1 MDLLNCIK
9 EAGIVGCG
17 GAGFPTHVKYGGGP
31 VEYLIIN
38 GAECEPLLRTDRY
51 IMKHLG
57 EKVVW
62 AAEVVS
68 ELLGAKECRI
78 ALKKSYTEEIKALEG
93 VLEHRKSKVRL
104 AKMDS
109 FYPAGD
115 EQTMVYEVTGRTVPP
130 SGIPLDVGCV
140 VSNVATMLGI
150 SDAAEGKPFTDKY
163 LTVTGEVK
171 KPTVLHVPVGTS
183 FDECIALAG
192 GAKSKKYFV
201 VSGGPMM
208 GRRLTMDQA
217 SSEVVTK
224 TTSGII
230 VLPEN
235 SPIAQK
241 SVISIQHM
249 LNRARSACIQCS
261 YCTQMCP
268 RHLIGHP
275 LQPHKIMRKLSV
287 SGDITSILTDKDI
300 QNAAICC
307 ECGICEEYACPMG
320 LQPKRVNQMLK
331 GALRDA
337 GIRYERD
344 KDAVFRAVPE
354 REGRKIPASRVAAR
368 VGVLPWYDL
377 KIDDCAEFLPTHVEI
392 PLRMHIGAP
401 SEPVVSVGDKVEKG
415 QLIAGIREGAMG
427 ANIHASISGKIL
439 SVTGERIII
448 ERAG

>member
-17 GAGFPTHVKYGGGP
+17 GAGFPTHVKYAGGP

-57 EKVVW
+57 DR
-62 AAEVVS
+62 VVS
-68 ELLGAKECRI
+68 AVEAVGELLGAKECRI
-78 ALKKSYTEEIKALEG
+78 ALKRTYTEEIKALEK
-93 VLEHRKSKVRL
+93 VLKGRNSKVKL
-104 AKMDS
+104 AKLDS

-115 EQTMVYEVTGRTVPP
+115 EQTMVYEVTGRVVPP
-130 SGIPLDVGCV
+130 AGIPLDVGCV

-150 SDAAEGKPFTDKY
+150 SDAAEGNAFTKKY

-171 KPTVLHVPVGTS
+171 NPTVLHVPVGTS
-183 FDECIALAG
+183 FKTCIELAG
-192 GAKSKKYFV
+192 GTRKSRYFV

-208 GRRLTMDQA
+208 GARMTMEEA
-217 SSEVVTK
+217 ENAVVTK
-224 TTSGII
+224 TTSGILI
-230 VLPEN
+230 LSED
-235 SPIAQK
+235 SSIAQK
-241 SVISIQHM
+241 TQISIQHM
-249 LNRARSACIQCS
+249 INRARSACIQCS

-275 LQPHKIMRKLSV
+275 LQPHKIMRKLAM
-287 SGDITSILTDKDI
+287 SGDVTKILNDKDI

-320 LQPKRVNQMLK
+320 LQPKRVNQMFK
-331 GALRDA
+331 GALREA
-337 GIRYERD
+337 GIRYTREETVYTAD
-344 KDAVFRAVPE
+344 KD

-377 KIDDCAEFLPTHVEI
+377 KIDTCIEGEPEQVEI
-392 PLRMHIGAP
+392 PVSMHIGAP
-401 SEPVVSVGDKVEKG
+401 SEPVVREGDTVAEG
-415 QLIAGIREGAMG
+415 QLIAKIPEGAMG
-427 ANIHASISGKIL
+427 ANIHASISGKVV
-439 SVTGERIII
+439 SVGKRIII
-448 ERAG
+448 ERTGR